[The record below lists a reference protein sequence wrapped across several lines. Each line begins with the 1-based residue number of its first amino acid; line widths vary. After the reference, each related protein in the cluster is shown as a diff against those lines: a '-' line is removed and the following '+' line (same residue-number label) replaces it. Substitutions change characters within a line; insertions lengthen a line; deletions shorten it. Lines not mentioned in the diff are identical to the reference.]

1 MGLQLASLISL
12 SSPTESILCMDK
24 DTFYK
29 SGPSQFWGAGLFYIL
44 MDYKQ

>member
-12 SSPTESILCMDK
+12 SIPTESILCMDR
-24 DTFYK
+24 DTFHK